1 MLIKGIISSVNIADN
16 TAELILPE
24 YDNVVTSKTPFYQ
37 KNRAQTVSIGECVII
52 AIFNDDFTDMIII

>member
-24 YDNVVTSKTPFYQ
+24 YDNVVTNKTPFYQ
-37 KNRAQTVSIGECVII
+37 KNSAQTVSIGECVII

>member
-1 MLIKGIISSVNIADN
+1 MLIKGIISSINVADN

-37 KNRAQTVSIGECVII
+37 KNKAQTVSIGEFMII
-52 AIFNDDFTDMIII
+52 AVFNDDFTDMIII